1 VRARLG
7 VALSGP
13 LQLIERDLSS
23 RLALGRTV
31 AEVLAGPRASAF
43 VLAGLP
49 IVGLVLAAQMGAHPV
64 SFLTSS
70 AVGRLVLLA
79 GAVLAATGLTWS
91 VWLASR
97 AERPLT
103 PLNDPRR
110 GGRSHRPRSG
120 GGCATAAEARAGRRC
135 GGLAATA
142 DYGWGNRGRSQLTF
156 ERRRGRHGAAT
167 VGGLFVVAATH
178 ACSRERG
185 APTRSGGAD
194 LPLALELISA
204 ALRSGAPLPTAAQT
218 VATTPGL
225 AVGPDL
231 ARAATMLRLGADPM
245 EAWARIASVD
255 GAALLGAVA
264 ARSARSG
271 VRLADTISRQADLL
285 RAEIQTKAI
294 RRAHRVGAVALLPLG
309 LCYLPA
315 FVCLGI
321 VPMVAG
327 LAAQAGR

>member
-1 VRARLG
+1 MTLSLILVAVALIGAPGPGPAVAAARLPPKPAPRAPSRRALPPALPV
-7 VALSGP
+7 VAGA
-13 LQLIERDLSS
+13 IAAA
-23 RLALGRTV
+23 LALT
-31 AEVLAGPRASAF
+31 
-43 VLAGLP
+43 
-49 IVGLVLAAQMGAHPV
+49 
-64 SFLTSS
+64 
-70 AVGRLVLLA
+70 VGRDA
-79 GAVLAATGLTWS
+79 GGVIVAAVA
-91 VWLASR
+91 
-97 AERPLT
+97 
-103 PLNDPRR
+103 
-110 GGRSHRPRSG
+110 
-120 GGCATAAEARAGRRC
+120 
-135 GGLAATA
+135 
-142 DYGWGNRGRSQLTF
+142 
-156 ERRRGRHGAAT
+156 
-167 VGGLFVVAATH
+167 GLFVAAATH
-178 ACSRERG
+178 ACSAERR
-185 APTRSGGAD
+185 APTRRDGAG

-204 ALRSGAPLPTAAQT
+204 ALRSGAPFPTAAQA

-255 GAALLGAVA
+255 DAALLGAVA

>member
-1 VRARLG
+1 MVGVVGLASRVGPMTLSLIFVAAALIAAPGPGLAVAAARLPPKPASPPPSRR
-7 VALSGP
+7 ALP
-13 LQLIERDLSS
+13 P
-23 RLALGRTV
+23 A
-31 AEVLAGPRASAF
+31 
-43 VLAGLP
+43 LP
-49 IVGLVLAAQMGAHPV
+49 IV
-64 SFLTSS
+64 
-70 AVGRLVLLA
+70 A
-79 GAVLAATGLTWS
+79 GAIAAALALT
-91 VWLASR
+91 V
-97 AERPLT
+97 ER
-103 PLNDPRR
+103 DA
-110 GGRSHRPRSG
+110 GGVIV
-120 GGCATAAEARAGRRC
+120 AA
-135 GGLAATA
+135 
-142 DYGWGNRGRSQLTF
+142 
-156 ERRRGRHGAAT
+156 
-167 VGGLFVVAATH
+167 VGGLFVAAATH
-178 ACSRERG
+178 ACLRERG

-231 ARAATMLRLGADPM
+231 AGAATMLRLGADPM

-321 VPMVAG
+321 IPMVAG